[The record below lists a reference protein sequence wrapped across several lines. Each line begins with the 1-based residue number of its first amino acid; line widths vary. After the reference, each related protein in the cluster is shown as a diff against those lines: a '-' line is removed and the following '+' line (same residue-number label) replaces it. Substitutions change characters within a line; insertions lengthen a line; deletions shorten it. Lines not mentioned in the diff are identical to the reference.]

1 MIIFTKIPYS
11 KKLLSFFFYVSSLL
25 CFLLLFNLTYIYS
38 QTIDNKIATNWHF
51 GNNISLNFSLDKV
64 SIDASAIY
72 TEEGSCSISDNSG
85 KLLFYT
91 NGTKLYNFNNEIIE
105 NGDSL
110 LGHQSSTQSALAIK
124 QPNSTSLYYLFTVT
138 NIGRKIGFNYSVI
151 DMNENNGLGK
161 VVKKNILLDTSVTE
175 RLAATLHFNQK
186 DYWISVRR
194 FRSNEIASY
203 LLSENGI
210 NPPVISKVGKEITNF
225 SSFQTIGQMKF
236 SPNGNKIAIAT
247 FGSNFVEIFD
257 FDKTNGKISN
267 NSNEN
272 RIIIENSEF
281 KGPYGLEFSPN
292 SNYLYITY
300 QINNSKIVQFNI
312 STMDS
317 NFINSNY
324 KIIGTQVD
332 NYYFGSLQLT
342 PNYKIL
348 VTNNEEK
355 SVGIINFPNKFAD
368 VSNYIPKYLEFENG
382 ICKLGLPNFEAN
394 IFANYTDSEFSLVDE
409 NKIEETLLNFVSDA
423 IIETSTNNSIY
434 NKNSKSLILH
444 QDKEFQ
450 KGAVWTKNKV
460 KIDNFETFFKINLSK
475 GNNNLIL
482 DGSPE
487 GADGFAFVIQ
497 DLGNGIIGENAAGI
511 GYSGIPKSIAIE
523 FDCFNNNFNTTQNNE
538 EINDPNGNHIA
549 IMSNGIYSNSNI
561 HNESNNILTVNLPE
575 PFKSDDDNYYGKITY
590 SNKRL
595 SLFFD
600 TNCELDKPIFSIYID
615 IDSLLQLENSSSF
628 IGFTASTGNAV
639 ERCELV
645 KWSLKSDSSLISSL
659 IEDVIENSNQTL
671 VFSNIN
677 ISNQTLSF
685 NLSSNKTQNQN
696 SYITDIEYYDYLGK
710 LIFKQ
715 DDIKLNIGKNI
726 IKISEKFTNLHNPIF
741 ISFNIKETNEVY
753 NFKLL
758 INE

>member
-11 KKLLSFFFYVSSLL
+11 KKLLSFFFYVSSLV

-72 TEEGSCSISDNSG
+72 TEEGSCSISDNFG

-161 VVKKNILLDTSVTE
+161 VIKKNILLDTSVTE
-175 RLAATLHFNQK
+175 RLTATLHFNKK

-203 LLSENGI
+203 LLTENGI
-210 NPPVISKVGKEITNF
+210 NPPVISKVAKEIGNF

-236 SPNGNKIAIAT
+236 SPNGNKLAIAT

-257 FDKTNGKISN
+257 FDKKNGKFSNPILISN
-267 NSNEN
+267 
-272 RIIIENSEF
+272 SELS
-281 KGPYGLEFSPN
+281 GPYGLEFSPN
-292 SNYLYITY
+292 SNYLYAAYQIKTSKITQFDISNY
-300 QINNSKIVQFNI
+300 DSISINNSYQ
-312 STMDS
+312 
-317 NFINSNY
+317 
-324 KIIGTQVD
+324 IIATHPD
-332 NYYFGSLQLT
+332 NYYFGSLQLS
-342 PNYKIL
+342 PNYKIIIA
-348 VTNNEEK
+348 NNEEK

-368 VSNYIPKYLEFENG
+368 LSNYIPKYLEFENG
-382 ICKLGLPNFEAN
+382 ICKLGLPNFESN
-394 IFANYTDSEFSLVDE
+394 IFANYTNSEFSLVDE

-423 IIETSTNNSIY
+423 TIETSTNNSIY
-434 NKNSKSLILH
+434 NKNDKSLIIH
-444 QDKEFQ
+444 TDKEFQ

-475 GNNNLIL
+475 GNNKLIL

-497 DLGNGIIGENAAGI
+497 DVGNGIIGDNAAGI
-511 GYSGIPKSIAIE
+511 GYSGIPKSLAIE
-523 FDCFNNNFNTTQNNE
+523 FDCFNNNFNTAQSSE

-561 HNESNNILTVNLPE
+561 HNESNNILTVNLTE

-590 SNKRL
+590 SNKKL

-600 TNCELDKPIFSIYID
+600 TNCELDKPIFTIYID
-615 IDSLLQLENSSSF
+615 IDSLLQLENSSSL

-645 KWSLKSDSSLISSL
+645 KWSLKIDSSFVSSL
-659 IEDVIENSNQTL
+659 KEYINEDSNQNM

-677 ISNQTLSF
+677 INNQNLSF

-696 SYITDIEYYDYLGK
+696 SYITDIEYYDYAGK

-715 DDIKLNIGKNI
+715 DDIYLNLENNNIKL
-726 IKISEKFTNLHNPIF
+726 SEKFINLPNPIF
-741 ISFNIKETNEVY
+741 IKFNIKETNEVY